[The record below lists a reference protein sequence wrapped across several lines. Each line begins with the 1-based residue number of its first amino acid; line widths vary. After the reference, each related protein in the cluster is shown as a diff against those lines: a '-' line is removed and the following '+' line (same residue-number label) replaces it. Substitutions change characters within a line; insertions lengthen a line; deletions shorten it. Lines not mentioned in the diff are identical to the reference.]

1 LLNEV
6 ISEFFVCIHNQH
18 NNDTVVDL
26 SRMLSL
32 IKHVVLLLYF
42 NTIPMKLF
50 FSCWLIF
57 SVGQVF
63 GQATSN
69 NDSDSLAKRGV
80 VLYTYDSGIEEL
92 IEKYK
97 KSNYS
102 NSGVEGYRVQ
112 IFTGA
117 GNDSKSKA
125 ESALQEFLSSFPDE
139 VGYLT
144 YQQPNF
150 KVRCGDYRSKSEARK
165 LMKKISYQYPGSYIV
180 KDNIKVD

>member
-1 LLNEV
+1 MNEG
-6 ISEFFVCIHNQH
+6 ISSHFVFIHYQRNK
-18 NNDTVVDL
+18 DTIVDL
-26 SRMLSL
+26 QRILSL
-32 IKHVVLLLYF
+32 IKHVVLLLLF
-42 NTIPMKLF
+42 NSIPMKFF

-57 SVGQVF
+57 SCCQIF
-63 GQATSN
+63 AQPLSN
-69 NDSDSLAKRGV
+69 NVSDSLAKPGV
-80 VLYTYDSGIEEL
+80 IIYSYDSGIEEL

-97 KSNYS
+97 KNNYS
-102 NSGVEGYRVQ
+102 NSGIEGYRVQ

-125 ESALQEFLSSFPDE
+125 ESSLQEFLSTFPDE

-150 KVRCGDYRSKSEARK
+150 KVRCGDFRSKSEARK